1 MATRRRRTWTR
12 VAVVVTLVVASIA
25 VSITVYLERTLVA
38 PVDRIDGVF
47 TDLPDRPTMPRA
59 RSGGE
64 PVNILLLG
72 TDRRSPM
79 QTTGE
84 RAAGKAWEPGAQRT
98 DAMLVVHIDGDRD
111 GMSVISLPRDSWV
124 EIPGHGS
131 AKINAAFS
139 YGGPRL
145 AVAAVERLTRVRI
158 DHLAIIDWEGLR
170 QLTDALGGV
179 TVDVPETVHDSA
191 RDITWT
197 AGPHK
202 LDGQDALDYVG
213 QRYGLPGGDLDR
225 ARRQQNFLRVVLADT
240 LDRIS
245 GGGPLEVLELLR
257 VVADN
262 ISVDAGW
269 STDDMAL
276 LGWSLRDLDASRTRF
291 LTTPVAEL
299 GWEGAQSVVRL
310 HERRGRALWQA
321 VRNDRVGDWVDD
333 NPDVEL
339 TGEVR

>member
-1 MATRRRRTWTR
+1 MATRRRRAWTR
-12 VAVVVTLVVASIA
+12 AAVVVTLVVVSIA

-38 PVDRIDGVF
+38 PVDRIEGVF
-47 TDLPDRPTMPRA
+47 TDLPDRPPMPRA
-59 RSGGE
+59 RPGRK
-64 PVNILLLG
+64 PVNILFLG
-72 TDRRSPM
+72 TDRRSTA
-79 QTTGE
+79 QTTGA
-84 RAAGKAWEPGAQRT
+84 RAAGRAWEPGAQRT

-145 AVAAVERLTRVRI
+145 AVATVERLTRVRI

-191 RDITWT
+191 RGITWT
-197 AGPHK
+197 AGPHT

-225 ARRQQNFLRVVLADT
+225 ARRQQNFLRLVLADT
-240 LDRIS
+240 LERIS
-245 GGGPLEVLELLR
+245 GGGPLEVFRLLR

-262 ISVDAGW
+262 VSVDAGW
-269 STDDMAL
+269 STDDMAR
-276 LGWSLRDLDASRTRF
+276 LGWSLRDLDATRTRF
-291 LTTPVAEL
+291 LTTPVAEF

-310 HERRGRALWQA
+310 HDRRGRALWKA
-321 VRNDRVGDWVDD
+321 VRDDQVADWADH

-339 TGEVR
+339 TDDVR